1 MTSAASAGCH
11 RLLREFDARCITSA
25 DDVLELL
32 GAAQTLFDMPP
43 AHVGEDRTDDTTRV
57 RDAMSFRS
65 WRQPT
70 DIARRSGLAPAD
82 VAAILGLLALDGE
95 VVRGDEGWR
104 RARSGVPVTR

>member
-1 MTSAASAGCH
+1 
-11 RLLREFDARCITSA
+11 
-25 DDVLELL
+25 
-32 GAAQTLFDMPP
+32 
-43 AHVGEDRTDDTTRV
+43 
-57 RDAMSFRS
+57 MSFRS

-95 VVRGDEGWR
+95 AVRGAEGWR